1 LSRYETTLVVHAS
14 PTAIKA
20 FKAEVFPLLEARGVE
35 LRGEEATA
43 LWLHEQKASESILY
57 DVCHGLSLL
66 RPALSFFVR
75 LKRDTGT
82 TILYCRESETLAYR
96 RTDASSTDSGD
107 VLDRE
112 YGPVGFLEAGLSQ
125 FCLDLS

>member
-1 LSRYETTLVVHAS
+1 MSRYETTLVVHAS

-20 FKAEVFPLLEARGVE
+20 FKTEVFPLLEARGIE

-43 LWLHEQKASESILY
+43 LWLHETKPSESILY

-66 RPALSFFVR
+66 RPALSFFVSLTR
-75 LKRDTGT
+75 GAGKTLA
-82 TILYCRESETLAYR
+82 YVREGETLAYR
-96 RTDASSTDSGD
+96 RTDSNSAENNDI
-107 VLDRE
+107 LDRE